1 MKKIL
6 LIEDDVDLFSLLKY
20 NLEKEGF
27 SLSGLQTGKG
37 AIELCRQV
45 RPDLILLDIMLP
57 DSDGL
62 DICKGIRRDP
72 ELAGVPI
79 IFLTARASETDRIV
93 GLELGA
99 NDYVVKPFFVRELI
113 ARIKLQF
120 RNQNAPPRLL
130 EAGGIELDTS
140 SRQLRLNGTPLALT
154 ATEFRLLEFLM
165 SRPGVVFSREQLL
178 DSVWGHDRAVTDRT
192 VDVYILRLRQKIEQ
206 DPTNPLY
213 IRSVRGRMDRNLV
226 ALESIGTDR
235 AFIRCYQLE
244 LEPTRYTAA
253 SGRHSRGKE
262 LVIKEAVA
270 LCGKCD
276 RCTDL
281 RV

>member
-6 LIEDDVDLFSLLKY
+6 LIEDDADLFALLKY

-27 SLSGLQTGKG
+27 SMSGQQTGKG
-37 AIELCRQV
+37 AIELCRQM

-62 DICKGIRRDP
+62 DICKGIRKDTD
-72 ELAGVPI
+72 LASTPV

-120 RNQNAPPRLL
+120 RNQTSPPRLL
-130 EAGGIELDTS
+130 EAGGLELDPA
-140 SRQLRLNGTPLALT
+140 SRQVRLHSVPLALT

-178 DSVWGHDRAVTDRT
+178 NSVWGQDRAITARA
-192 VDVYILRLRQKIEQ
+192 VDVYVLRLRQKVES
-206 DPTNPLY
+206 DPANP
-213 IRSVRGRMDRNLV
+213 IMIHSVRGFGYTFEPR
-226 ALESIGTDR
+226 R
-235 AFIRCYQLE
+235 AM
-244 LEPTRYTAA
+244 
-253 SGRHSRGKE
+253 
-262 LVIKEAVA
+262 AV
-270 LCGKCD
+270 
-276 RCTDL
+276 
-281 RV
+281 

>member
-6 LIEDDVDLFSLLKY
+6 LIEDDADLFSLLKY

-27 SLSGLQTGKG
+27 SLSGQHTGKG
-37 AIELCRQV
+37 AIDLCRQQ

-62 DICKGIRRDP
+62 EICKGIRKDHD
-72 ELAGVPI
+72 LAATPV

-120 RNQNAPPRLL
+120 RNQTTPTRLL
-130 EAGGIELDTS
+130 EAGGVELDRTS
-140 SRQLRLNGTPLALT
+140 CQVRVNGDPLALT

-165 SRPGVVFSREQLL
+165 NRPGVVFSREQLL
-178 DSVWGHDRAVTDRT
+178 NAVWGQDRAVTDRT
-192 VDVYILRLRQKIEQ
+192 VDVYILRLRQKIELESAS
-206 DPTNPLY
+206 PAL
-213 IRSVRGRMDRNLV
+213 IRSVRGFGYSFNENV
-226 ALESIGTDR
+226 PTD
-235 AFIRCYQLE
+235 E
-244 LEPTRYTAA
+244 V
-253 SGRHSRGKE
+253 S
-262 LVIKEAVA
+262 
-270 LCGKCD
+270 
-276 RCTDL
+276 
-281 RV
+281 